1 MTKKPTFK
9 RQEHWR
15 YKKLG
20 DSYRRP
26 RGKLSKRRRYQARK
40 PAMARVGYGS
50 PKATRGLHP
59 SGYKD
64 ILVENAEEI
73 KALNPE
79 TDAAR
84 ISATVGKR
92 KRQLIVAKAQQYE
105 VKILN

>member
-9 RQEHWR
+9 RQEYWR

-40 PAMARVGYGS
+40 PAMARVGYRC

-59 SGYKD
+59 SGYND
-64 ILVENAEEI
+64 ILVENVEQI

-79 TDAAR
+79 SDAAR
-84 ISATVGKR
+84 IAATVGKR
-92 KRQLIVAKAQQYE
+92 KRQLIEAEAKNLG
-105 VKILN
+105 VKLLN

>member
-9 RQEHWR
+9 RQEYWR

-20 DSYRRP
+20 DHYRRP

-40 PAMARVGYGS
+40 PAMARVGYRS
-50 PKATRGLHP
+50 PKNTRGLHP

-64 ILVENAEEI
+64 VLVANVSDI

-84 ISATVGKR
+84 IRATVGKR
-92 KRQLIVAKAQQYE
+92 KRQLIVAQAKKLG
-105 VKILN
+105 VKLLN

>member
-9 RQEHWR
+9 RQEYWR

-40 PAMARVGYGS
+40 PAMARVGYRC

-59 SGYKD
+59 SGYND
-64 ILVENAEEI
+64 ILVENVEQI

-79 TDAAR
+79 SDAAR
-84 ISATVGKR
+84 IASSVGKR
-92 KRQLIVAKAQQYE
+92 KKKLIEAEAKNLG
-105 VKILN
+105 VKLLN

>member
-40 PAMARVGYGS
+40 PAMARVGYRC

-59 SGYKD
+59 SGYND
-64 ILVENAEEI
+64 VLVENVEQL

-79 TDAAR
+79 ADAAR
-84 ISATVGKR
+84 IGATVGKR
-92 KRQLIVAKAQQYE
+92 KRQLIEAEAKNIG

>member
-9 RQEHWR
+9 RQEYWR

-40 PAMARVGYGS
+40 PAMAS

-59 SGYKD
+59 SGYND
-64 ILVENAEEI
+64 ILVENVEQI

-84 ISATVGKR
+84 IAAAVGKR
-92 KRQLIVAKAQQYE
+92 KRQAIEAEAKTLG
-105 VKILN
+105 VKLLN

>member
-40 PAMARVGYGS
+40 PAMARVGYRS
-50 PKATRGLHP
+50 PKSTRGLHP
-59 SGYKD
+59 SGFKD
-64 ILVENAEEI
+64 ILVSNVEEI

-84 ISATVGKR
+84 ISATVGNR
-92 KRQLIVAKAQQYE
+92 KRQLIVAEAKKLG

>member
-9 RQEHWR
+9 RQEYWR

-20 DSYRRP
+20 DHYRRP

-40 PAMARVGYGS
+40 PAMARVGYRS

-59 SGYKD
+59 SGYRD
-64 ILVENAEEI
+64 IIVENVDDI
-73 KALNPE
+73 RALDPE

-84 ISATVGKR
+84 IKATVGKR
-92 KRQLIVAKAQQYE
+92 KRQLIIERAKKKG
-105 VKILN
+105 VKVLN

>member
-64 ILVENAEEI
+64 KCNSW
-73 KALNPE
+73 KKKK
-79 TDAAR
+79 
-84 ISATVGKR
+84 TVNCSKSSTIR
-92 KRQLIVAKAQQYE
+92 S
-105 VKILN
+105 

>member
-9 RQEHWR
+9 RQEYWK

-40 PAMARVGYGS
+40 PAMARVGFRC

-59 SGYKD
+59 SGYRD
-64 ILVENAEEI
+64 ILVENVDQI

-84 ISATVGKR
+84 IGATVGKR
-92 KRQLIVAKAQQYE
+92 KRQLIIAKAQE
-105 VKILN
+105 MGVKVLN

>member
-9 RQEHWR
+9 RQEYWR

-40 PAMARVGYGS
+40 PAMARVGYRC
-50 PKATRGLHP
+50 PKATRGLHH
-59 SGYKD
+59 SGYND
-64 ILVENAEEI
+64 ILVENVEQI

-79 TDAAR
+79 SDAAR
-84 ISATVGKR
+84 IASSVGKR
-92 KRQLIVAKAQQYE
+92 KRQLIEAEAKNLG
-105 VKILN
+105 VKLLN

>member
-9 RQEHWR
+9 RQEYWR

-40 PAMARVGYGS
+40 PAMARVGFRC

-64 ILVENAEEI
+64 VLVENVEQV

-84 ISATVGKR
+84 IAASVGER
-92 KRQLIVAKAQQYE
+92 KRQLIIAIAKE
-105 VKILN
+105 NGVKLLN

>member
-9 RQEHWR
+9 RQEYWR

-40 PAMARVGYGS
+40 PAMARVGFRS

-59 SGYKD
+59 SGFKD
-64 ILVENAEEI
+64 ILVENVEQI

-92 KRQLIVAKAQQYE
+92 KRQLIEAEAKE
-105 VKILN
+105 IGVKLLN

>member
-9 RQEHWR
+9 RQEYWR

-40 PAMARVGYGS
+40 PAMARIGYRC

-59 SGYKD
+59 SGYND
-64 ILVENAEEI
+64 ILVENVEQI

-84 ISATVGKR
+84 IAAAVGKR
-92 KRQLIVAKAQQYE
+92 KRQAIEAEAKTLV
-105 VKILN
+105 VKLLN

>member
-1 MTKKPTFK
+1 MARKPTFK
-9 RQEHWR
+9 RQEYWR

-40 PAMARVGYGS
+40 PAMARVGFRC
-50 PKATRGLHP
+50 PKDTRGLHP
-59 SGYKD
+59 SGFKD
-64 ILVENAEEI
+64 VLVENVEQI

-84 ISATVGKR
+84 IAATVGKR
-92 KRQLIVAKAQQYE
+92 KRQLIVAIAKE
-105 VKILN
+105 NGVKLLN